1 MSIYLDQAAA
11 AYPDREVLDFYRA
24 ELEHSGANQE
34 AAHRLGYELRRRL
47 DAAARELSQALADR
61 DDCTVIWGTS
71 GTEIFNLL
79 AGSPAVAGKR
89 VLTSRLEHP
98 ALLAALRRSAA
109 EVKFA
114 PCGKDGRLQMPEDS
128 GAELAA
134 FHQVQSELG
143 VRQELR
149 PLPGVPLFVDAIQAA
164 GKLPLPP
171 EFDLAAVSGH
181 KFGAPGGAAL
191 LAHPR
196 FAGKGKLAEF
206 AHRYRHVEYRCGRPE
221 PALLLTLAFA
231 ATRRRAAREATL
243 RRISELNAAARELLT
258 GLPLP
263 GGARSFCT
271 VPAEA
276 ASPFILH
283 LTLPGVQSGVVV
295 RMLSE
300 EDVMVAAGSA
310 CASETRT
317 PSAALT
323 QLGFSRELAYSGL
336 RISFGFDTSPEDVK
350 KMAEALK
357 RVLKNY

>member
-1 MSIYLDQAAA
+1 M
-11 AYPDREVLDFYRA
+11 DFYRA

-61 DDCTVIWGTS
+61 DNCTVIWGTS

-79 AGSPAVAGKR
+79 ADSPAVAGKR

-143 VRQELR
+143 IRQELR

-171 EFDLAAVSGH
+171 EFDLALLW
-181 KFGAPGGAAL
+181 FAAT
-191 LAHPR
+191 AT
-196 FAGKGKLAEF
+196 LAES
-206 AHRYRHVEYRCGRPE
+206 AHRSRHVDDGRGSPE
-221 PALLLTLAFA
+221 TALLLTLAFA

-243 RRISELNAAARELLT
+243 RRISELNAAARELLA

-323 QLGFSRELAYSGL
+323 ALGFSREQAYSGL

>member
-79 AGSPAVAGKR
+79 ADSPAVAGKR

-149 PLPGVPLFVDAIQAA
+149 PLPGGAAFRRCDPGGGQTAAAA
-164 GKLPLPP
+164 GIR
-171 EFDLAAVSGH
+171 SG
-181 KFGAPGGAAL
+181 G
-191 LAHPR
+191 
-196 FAGKGKLAEF
+196 
-206 AHRYRHVEYRCGRPE
+206 
-221 PALLLTLAFA
+221 
-231 ATRRRAAREATL
+231 
-243 RRISELNAAARELLT
+243 
-258 GLPLP
+258 
-263 GGARSFCT
+263 SF
-271 VPAEA
+271 
-276 ASPFILH
+276 
-283 LTLPGVQSGVVV
+283 
-295 RMLSE
+295 
-300 EDVMVAAGSA
+300 
-310 CASETRT
+310 RT
-317 PSAALT
+317 
-323 QLGFSRELAYSGL
+323 
-336 RISFGFDTSPEDVK
+336 
-350 KMAEALK
+350 
-357 RVLKNY
+357 

>member
-61 DDCTVIWGTS
+61 DDCTVSWGTS

-79 AGSPAVAGKR
+79 ADSPAVAGKR

-149 PLPGVPLFVDAIQAA
+149 PLPGVPLFVDAIWRQFPDISSA
-164 GKLPLPP
+164 LP
-171 EFDLAAVSGH
+171 
-181 KFGAPGGAAL
+181 
-191 LAHPR
+191 
-196 FAGKGKLAEF
+196 
-206 AHRYRHVEYRCGRPE
+206 
-221 PALLLTLAFA
+221 
-231 ATRRRAAREATL
+231 AARRCWRIRGSRGRESWRSSPTVTAT
-243 RRISELNAAARELLT
+243 SNTAAAAR
-258 GLPLP
+258 
-263 GGARSFCT
+263 
-271 VPAEA
+271 
-276 ASPFILH
+276 
-283 LTLPGVQSGVVV
+283 
-295 RMLSE
+295 
-300 EDVMVAAGSA
+300 
-310 CASETRT
+310 
-317 PSAALT
+317 
-323 QLGFSRELAYSGL
+323 SR
-336 RISFGFDTSPEDVK
+336 RCC
-350 KMAEALK
+350 
-357 RVLKNY
+357 